1 MKIYILGP
9 VGSGKS
15 TLAKKILSLLKSS
28 LLSVEIYNSLFRQI
42 YENINLRI
50 EYKN

>member
-15 TLAKKILSLLKSS
+15 TLAKKISYALNIK
-28 LLSVEIYNSLFRQI
+28 Y
-42 YENINLRI
+42 YELDSIV
-50 EYKN
+50 